1 MFLFQPCVGN
11 SKYPGIISA
20 AQEAMPKL
28 GVEMVTSDEQTC
40 CGGFLTFT
48 NVAQPTSTM
57 PAVAR
62 NLCLA
67 EEQNLDVVAF
77 CNGCHSFLTEF
88 SHFMND
94 RPPVKGV
101 VNVILSMI
109 GREYKGTAGIYHI
122 IEVLY
127 KLKDRIA
134 EQVQV
139 PLTGLRFATHYGC
152 HYLNGFKKT
161 AIDDAF
167 MPTVME
173 EIIRACGAEVVEY
186 GENRACC
193 GTGLT
198 QVILH
203 KEELSLPHTKRK
215 LESLNEAHA
224 DAVVV
229 QCPYCQAQLDR
240 MSQKLNSRKA
250 GDFHTPAI
258 HVIQLVGLALGVE
271 PAKLGFEA
279 HAIPFDKLL
288 AKYRKL
294 PKRDGAH
301 PKDTKAPSPEQEA
314 DGTNHKDTK
323 TQSQKRSTEVAA

>member
-1 MFLFQPCVGN
+1 VPREELVRQIKVSDRMFMFQPCVGN

-20 AQEAMPKL
+20 ALHALPKL
-28 GVEMVTSDEQTC
+28 GVEPVTSEEQTC

-67 EEQNLDVVAF
+67 EEQGLDVVAF
-77 CNGCHSFLTEF
+77 CNGCHTFLTEF
-88 SHFMND
+88 AHFMND

-101 VNVILSMI
+101 VNTILSMI
-109 GREYKGTAGIYHI
+109 GREYKGTSGIYHI
-122 IEVLY
+122 VEILY

-134 EQVQV
+134 ERVER
-139 PLTGLRFATHYGC
+139 PLTGFRLATHYGC

-167 MPTVME
+167 MPTVLE
-173 EIIRACGAEVVEY
+173 EIVRACGGEVAEY
-186 GENRACC
+186 GENRTCC

-215 LESLNEAHA
+215 LENLNEVKA

-229 QCPYCQAQLDR
+229 QCPYCLAQLDR

-250 GDFHTPAI
+250 GEFHTPAI

-279 HAIPFDKLL
+279 HAIPFDRFLK
-288 AKYRKL
+288 KFDKT
-294 PKRDGAH
+294 PKADGVH
-301 PKDTKAPSPEQEA
+301 HKDTKA
-314 DGTNHKDTK
+314 
-323 TQSQKRSTEVAA
+323 QSGKQTAEVAA